1 MFGHAARRRGL
12 LVLLAIVSSGW
23 LVGCGEGGDDGYST
37 ADTAESPGISVSVPD
52 LSDTAL
58 EGAELFGTNC
68 SECHGARAGGT
79 SQGPPLVDKIYEPGH
94 HADFSF
100 IRAVEVGSPQHHWQ
114 FGDMDPVPGLSPEEV
129 NKIICYVREL
139 QYANGI
145 FSDPAGLV
153 ACQG

>member
-1 MFGHAARRRGL
+1 M
-12 LVLLAIVSSGW
+12 VLLAIVSSGW
-23 LVGCGEGGDDGYST
+23 LVGCGEGEDDGYST
-37 ADTAESPGISVSVPD
+37 ADAAESPGISVRVPD

-58 EGAELFGTNC
+58 RGAELFGANC
-68 SECHGARAGGT
+68 SECHGASAGGS
-79 SQGPPLVDKIYEPGH
+79 SQGPPLVDKI
-94 HADFSF
+94 
-100 IRAVEVGSPQHHWQ
+100 WQ

-129 NKIICYVREL
+129 NMIICYVREL